1 MNTNLTRIVYIS
13 GQAQPYVFSP
23 DDGANDLT
31 DAQIL
36 ECIAATDPSVNTSA
50 RLAWQQTQY
59 NGEQVLSATYVPQA
73 QTKG

>member
-1 MNTNLTRIVYIS
+1 MNTELTRIVYIS
-13 GQAQPYVFSP
+13 GQNTPYVFSA

-36 ECIAATDPSVNTSA
+36 ECIAATDSSVRTDA
-50 RLAWQQTQY
+50 RLAWRQVEY

>member
-1 MNTNLTRIVYIS
+1 MDTTLTRVIYIS
-13 GQAQPYVFSP
+13 GQTTPYVFSA

-50 RLAWQQTQY
+50 RLAWRQDTY
-59 NGEQVLSATYVPQA
+59 NGETVLSATYVPQA